1 MVKLQPGNPFILGKV
16 VHLGGSGGGERLMLW
31 KIIWKIIQKKKFYRG
46 KGRKRNENENP
57 HFLKGFILL
66 SWQMPHIHCSWET
79 SLQRENTTHAHG
91 LAQLSARGKLQN
103 LASEPS
109 LKCLSLGQAPVCTK
123 VGAHPT
129 ASESVVAT
137 TLVMRNNRYHNMSL
151 DSNSGRVSGRFFS
164 LWPLINLVSSALTA
178 SFSCVTSGRQTA

>member
-1 MVKLQPGNPFILGKV
+1 
-16 VHLGGSGGGERLMLW
+16 MLW